1 MMEENDYLLFEDYI
15 EETMSDAAKLS
26 FERRLKTDAPF
37 LESFNLYKEATHH
50 FKNRFAKEEETL
62 AFKNS
67 LNATATEYFK
77 NQSPKVIK
85 FEPWKYATAACLL
98 LFSGLFF
105 YFNSISGIPTYKDLN
120 TISEINIVE
129 RSTNTTV
136 LKKAEEAYNTQS
148 FNEAKIYFEQILAK
162 DTTNSELLF
171 YKAIAQLELS
181 EYMEAE
187 NSLTRLSK
195 GTSVYANEALW
206 YLALSKLKQKEY
218 DSCKMILNTIP
229 ASADTYSKAQKLVK
243 VLE

>member
-162 DTTNSELLF
+162 DAVNSELLF
-171 YKAIAQLELS
+171 YKAITQLELS
-181 EYMEAE
+181 EYAEAE
-187 NSLTRLSK
+187 NILTRLST
-195 GTSVYANEALW
+195 GTSVYADDALW
-206 YLALSKLKQKEY
+206 YLVLSKLKQKDYEA
-218 DSCKMILNTIP
+218 CKTILSSIP
-229 ASADTYSKAQKLVK
+229 ADTPNYEKAQDLLDKLD
-243 VLE
+243 